1 MMLHFNTC
9 LKPAKGDTPSR
20 PRLASM
26 GRQNASSAY
35 WHAPKA
41 QPAFGLAHGR
51 RKTADFFSAP
61 PFGGGKWAEKSPV
74 CHFSGDGKPTNALR
88 GHFPSSN
95 PLCVI
100 PTDRARFYTREDI
113 TFHLFCKSCRT
124 VTILFVMYNNKFNRL
139 LQGLKVAEVA
149 GLAHTVCGIYE
160 SRSTELSADVYLR
173 NVMTDLRGLS
183 DRILDALRNNR
194 LISSLE
200 TFDAHRMRCVSAL
213 VNLKKGYDKLP
224 NEYIQS
230 HWTALKP
237 VFETYLSAIQAG
249 NYQSKTA
256 LIQSLLLRLS
266 AGDLTVHLDELDT
279 MKTAVDQLRD
289 AESSFETK
297 LLEYQQRILEDK
309 TESAT
314 DLKEEIVELINQ
326 KLVVHLEA
334 KCNEDAA
341 TYGPFAKL
349 VDAQIRAENAKLRRR
364 KGRKE
369 TPSVIPSTEPVG

>member
-1 MMLHFNTC
+1 
-9 LKPAKGDTPSR
+9 
-20 PRLASM
+20 
-26 GRQNASSAY
+26 
-35 WHAPKA
+35 
-41 QPAFGLAHGR
+41 
-51 RKTADFFSAP
+51 
-61 PFGGGKWAEKSPV
+61 
-74 CHFSGDGKPTNALR
+74 
-88 GHFPSSN
+88 
-95 PLCVI
+95 
-100 PTDRARFYTREDI
+100 
-113 TFHLFCKSCRT
+113 
-124 VTILFVMYNNKFNRL
+124 MYNNKFNRL

-224 NEYIQS
+224 NEHIQS

-341 TYGPFAKL
+341 TYGAFAKL